1 MLGKLLKYDLKWTY
15 KLLIIF
21 YLLAVFFAITG
32 RILTDIE
39 NSFILNIIGE
49 ICIGVTIAMIA
60 NIIINSLMRSWVRFT
75 RNLYK
80 DESYLTH
87 TLPVS
92 KNTIY
97 MSKILS
103 GIISIFT
110 SCITIVICLLI
121 CYYTKENIESLK
133 SSLQIVANTYDST
146 IFSLLL
152 TLANTVFLEILFIL
166 FVGYLGI
173 IVGHKSNNKKIIKSI
188 IYSYVFYIAT
198 NGITLLGIYIWG
210 IFNSDIMN
218 LFNTVSAPDIDI
230 IKHILYGG
238 MALYVIYII
247 SYYFI
252 GKKQFEKGVN
262 VD

>member
-15 KLLIIF
+15 KLLIVF
-21 YLLAVFFAITG
+21 YLLAIFFAILG

-39 NSFILNIIGE
+39 NSFILNIIGK
-49 ICIGVTIAMIA
+49 ICIGTTVAMIV

-80 DESYLTH
+80 DECYLTH
-87 TLPVS
+87 TLPVRKS
-92 KNTIY
+92 TIY

-121 CYYTKENIESLK
+121 CYYTKENMEALK
-133 SSLQIVANTYDST
+133 NSLQIVANTYDST
-146 IFSLLL
+146 IFS
-152 TLANTVFLEILFIL
+152 
-166 FVGYLGI
+166 YLGI
-173 IVGHKSNNKKIIKSI
+173 IVGHKSNNKKMIKSI
-188 IYSYVFYIAT
+188 IYGYIFYIAT
-198 NGITLLGIYIWG
+198 NAITLMVAYVFAL
-210 IFNSDIMN
+210 FNEDIMN
-218 LFNTVSAPDIDI
+218 LFNTVSAPSVDI
-230 IKHILYGG
+230 IKQILYGG